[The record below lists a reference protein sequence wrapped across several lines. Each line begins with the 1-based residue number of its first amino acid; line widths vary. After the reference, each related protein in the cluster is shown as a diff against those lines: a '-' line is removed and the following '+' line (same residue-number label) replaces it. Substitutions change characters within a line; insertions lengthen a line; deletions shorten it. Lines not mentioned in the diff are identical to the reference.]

1 MKKIE
6 RRAIVCVVLAMA
18 LAVGMGI
25 FVFRY
30 FTSAGKWAS
39 SAFNRHLYD
48 ASGVL
53 AAGTVLDRD
62 GDILSQVVDGKRT
75 YYQNETVRKATLHA
89 VGDLAF
95 D

>member
-48 ASGVL
+48 ASGVPVQHS
-53 AAGTVLDRD
+53 ARSQDTDRK
-62 GDILSQVVDGKRT
+62 SVV
-75 YYQNETVRKATLHA
+75 
-89 VGDLAF
+89 
-95 D
+95 